1 MKKKTVFLT
10 TIITISIIAGLITT
24 GGNYYALNPKEEL
37 QVDSFKYVY
46 QHYGS
51 EMAYADVLAYKDQGA
66 GGVSSAVIQ
75 ECVNAG
81 IFVGYE
87 EQLKA
92 LGYTDVDY
100 SAAGGGNTASAGNT
114 DAETDTSS
122 NNTSDETTSAED
134 NTSSSPTPFT
144 VEDMDET
151 PMWAVDTVNYRDGA
165 STEYNRLGSLD
176 KHQQVTV
183 NGVAST
189 GWYRFL
195 MEDGS
200 EAYVS
205 NNYLT
210 SEDPSSRE
218 LNIYNEDTGQV
229 DTYTFE
235 GQDPDGIDQAIEDI
249 KDSYAQDTDDDAAE
263 DAAVTDDAAAIDET
277 ADETVDEGAVEEPAA
292 EDDLEE
298 ADAEQIAGLSPA
310 QYALIAGAIVCAVIL
325 VICIV
330 QFVRAQKG
338 KTKE

>member
-24 GGNYYALNPKEEL
+24 GGNYYALNPQEEL
-37 QVDSFKYVY
+37 QFESIKYVY
-46 QHYGS
+46 FKYGEDAVYS
-51 EMAYADVLAYKDQGA
+51 DIVADKSV

-81 IFVGYE
+81 YVNNHVE
-87 EQLKA
+87 ELKA

-100 SAAGGGNTASAGNT
+100 SAVTGGNSVAT
-114 DAETDTSS
+114 DNSS
-122 NNTSDETTSAED
+122 NNSGDLSSTGATDTAAE
-134 NTSSSPTPFT
+134 NTSSGPTPFT

-151 PMWAVDTVNYRDGA
+151 PMWAIDTVNYRDGA

-195 MEDGS
+195 LEDGS
-200 EAYVS
+200 AAYVS

-210 SEDPSSRE
+210 TEDPSSRE

-249 KDSYAQDTDDDAAE
+249 KDSYEQDEDEDNDDNAGTDIAS
-263 DAAVTDDAAAIDET
+263 VTDDAAAIN
-277 ADETVDEGAVEEPAA
+277 ETVDGAAVEEPAA
-292 EDDLEE
+292 ENGLEDVDQE
-298 ADAEQIAGLSPA
+298 TGLTSA

-325 VICIV
+325 IICIV

>member
-1 MKKKTVFLT
+1 MKKKSVFLS
-10 TIITISIIAGLITT
+10 TIITISIIASLVIT
-24 GGNYYALNPKEEL
+24 GGNYYALNPQEEL
-37 QVDSFKYVY
+37 QVTSIKFGYKY
-46 QHYGS
+46 GGAAL
-51 EMAYADVLAYKDQGA
+51 AYETIVAYKDQGA

-81 IFVGYE
+81 VLAGYE

-100 SAAGGGNTASAGNT
+100 SAAGGGNTASSGNT
-114 DAETDTSS
+114 DAGADTSS

-134 NTSSSPTPFT
+134 NTSSGPTPFT

-195 MEDGS
+195 LEDGS

-210 SEDPSSRE
+210 TEDPSSRE

-249 KDSYAQDTDDDAAE
+249 KDSYAQDTDA
-263 DAAVTDDAAAIDET
+263 AAVTDDAAAIDET
-277 ADETVDEGAVEEPAA
+277 VDVVAVEEPAA

-310 QYALIAGAIVCAVIL
+310 QYALIAGAIICAVIL
-325 VICIV
+325 IICIV
-330 QFVRAQKG
+330 QFVRARKG